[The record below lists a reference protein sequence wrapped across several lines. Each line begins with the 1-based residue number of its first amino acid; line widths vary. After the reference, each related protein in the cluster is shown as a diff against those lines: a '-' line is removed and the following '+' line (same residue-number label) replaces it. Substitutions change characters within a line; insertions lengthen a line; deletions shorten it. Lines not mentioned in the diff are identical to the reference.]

1 MTASYKECVQGNT
14 HLRTFMLHCPSCRM
28 VHEFLS
34 NFHFPPPIEK
44 PRGGLLYSNPVL
56 GARSPDADPLR
67 DPQHGAAAAF
77 LQPAQPGVQQ
87 QGQQPLG
94 SRLHPQPR
102 SHLLPRPQGG
112 PQTGEP
118 ESLLESSSTE
128 HRGDGG
134 KRLSRGPYQ
143 DVRTQQGGRGSNT

>member
-1 MTASYKECVQGNT
+1 
-14 HLRTFMLHCPSCRM
+14 MLHCP
-28 VHEFLS
+28 
-34 NFHFPPPIEK
+34 PPVEK
-44 PRGGLLYSNPVL
+44 PRGGLLHPNPVL

-67 DPQHGAAAAF
+67 DPQHGAAATL

-87 QGQQPLG
+87 QGQQPLR
-94 SRLHPQPR
+94 SCLHPQPR
-102 SHLLPRPQGG
+102 RRLLPQPQGG

-143 DVRTQQGGRGSNT
+143 DVRPHQGEGGGLTHNWSTLVKNLNLNIKEQGNTNGEKLFVHFLYL